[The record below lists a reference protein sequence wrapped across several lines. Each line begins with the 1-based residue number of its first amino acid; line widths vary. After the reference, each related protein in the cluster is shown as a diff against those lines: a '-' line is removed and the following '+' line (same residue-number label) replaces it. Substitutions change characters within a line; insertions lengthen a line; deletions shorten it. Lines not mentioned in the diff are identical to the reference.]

1 MLDLWVTEV
10 EIITENK
17 NNKKKKNN
25 CHTQKVN
32 RVSTQVLWNYK
43 NMFLAFQKWKI
54 FFMTFELS
62 PLCKPREWSK
72 GAGSLWCVLWRHS
85 SLSPRWNQKPFK
97 RVTACQVTFKK
108 MRVFESNIFFGI
120 LTKHFVVCVILEFV
134 NILWRSGA
142 LDVKITKFPGIC
154 LSNWP

>member
-1 MLDLWVTEV
+1 MCKLLFFTLDLWVTEV

-17 NNKKKKNN
+17 NNKNK
-25 CHTQKVN
+25 
-32 RVSTQVLWNYK
+32 
-43 NMFLAFQKWKI
+43 KI
-54 FFMTFELS
+54 FCHILKGHLSVNSSALKLHKYVFSVSKTKLFIMTFELS

-108 MRVFESNIFFGI
+108 MRVFESKTCLVFWQST
-120 LTKHFVVCVILEFV
+120 LSFVSF
-134 NILWRSGA
+134 
-142 LDVKITKFPGIC
+142 
-154 LSNWP
+154 